1 MTTEENLRILRHAL
15 GLNPDGTGTPYRAH
29 YCAHPNSSCWQN
41 LMALVADGLVRHE
54 SLGAEMVG
62 FFVTEAGR
70 EFVEDHSPSARRA
83 AILDRI
89 GNLDDETLFTL
100 ADCFMEVA

>member
-1 MTTEENLRILRHAL
+1 MTTEEKLKILRHAL
-15 GLNPDGTGTPYRAH
+15 GLRPDGTGASYRAH
-29 YCAHPNSSCWQN
+29 YCAHPNSSYWQN
-41 LMALVADGLVRHE
+41 LMAMVADGLVRHE
-54 SLGAEMVG
+54 SLDAEMVG

-100 ADCFMEVA
+100 AECLLEVE